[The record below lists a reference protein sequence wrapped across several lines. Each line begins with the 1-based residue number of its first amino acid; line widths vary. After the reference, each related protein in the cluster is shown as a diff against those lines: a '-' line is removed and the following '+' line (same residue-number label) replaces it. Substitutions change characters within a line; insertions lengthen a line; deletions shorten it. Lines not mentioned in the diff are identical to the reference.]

1 MNPKPALA
9 RLPVIQ
15 SLLFVPGA
23 RPDRFDKALASGA
36 DVVCID
42 LEDAVPQAGK
52 VGARNTAITALADAP
67 GQAIRINA
75 IRTRDGLVD
84 LLALADAR
92 LHLRL
97 LLLPMVEN
105 AAELAIVAGVLG
117 PNCPPLAPLI
127 ETARG
132 LRNAAAIHPAQRG
145 AIHAGFRPSPA
156 EIQEAEAAATAF
168 AESGGAAVLFGGRMP
183 GAPIMAHF
191 NRKPDLKERLDA

>member
-105 AAELAIVAGVLG
+105 VAELAIVAGVLG
-117 PNCPPLAPLI
+117 PNCPP
-127 ETARG
+127 
-132 LRNAAAIHPAQRG
+132 
-145 AIHAGFRPSPA
+145 
-156 EIQEAEAAATAF
+156 
-168 AESGGAAVLFGGRMP
+168 
-183 GAPIMAHF
+183 
-191 NRKPDLKERLDA
+191 